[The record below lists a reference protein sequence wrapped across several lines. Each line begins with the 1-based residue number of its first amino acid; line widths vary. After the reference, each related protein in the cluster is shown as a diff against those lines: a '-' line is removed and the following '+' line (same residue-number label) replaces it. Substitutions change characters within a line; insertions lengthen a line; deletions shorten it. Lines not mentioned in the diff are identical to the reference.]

1 MRTVMCWLTSSRVSD
16 GLWNSRFHE
25 VARFAGEAADD
36 VADGSATPVPGTI
49 TVVAVEVGEHVTAG
63 QTLVMLEAM
72 KMEHRIVAAIDG
84 VVTAIRVEVGQAVDA
99 HEVVVTVEGES

>member
-1 MRTVMCWLTSSRVSD
+1 M
-16 GLWNSRFHE
+16 
-25 VARFAGEAADD
+25 
-36 VADGSATPVPGTI
+36 
-49 TVVAVEVGEHVTAG
+49 TAG